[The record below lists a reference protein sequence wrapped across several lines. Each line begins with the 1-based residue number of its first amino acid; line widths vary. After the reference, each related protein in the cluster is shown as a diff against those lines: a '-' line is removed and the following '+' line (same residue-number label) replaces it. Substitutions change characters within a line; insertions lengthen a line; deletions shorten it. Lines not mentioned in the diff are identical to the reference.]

1 MAFAS
6 VDFII
11 FFALLDEIM
20 HGLLVLANLYIC
32 TTEILLYLLSII
44 VQDVFVQ
51 VKLNL
56 LSNLIFLVRD
66 LLFAFLTFT
75 ITMRAF
81 ERGL

>member
-32 TTEILLYLLSII
+32 TTEILYLLSII
-44 VQDVFVQ
+44 VQDVFFQ
-51 VKLNL
+51 VELNL